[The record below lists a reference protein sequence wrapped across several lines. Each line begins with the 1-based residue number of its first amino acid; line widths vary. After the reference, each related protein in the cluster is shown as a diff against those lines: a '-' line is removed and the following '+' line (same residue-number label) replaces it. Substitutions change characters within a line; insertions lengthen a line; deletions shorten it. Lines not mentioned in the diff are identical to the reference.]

1 MKFQMK
7 LLSLAVMGLAL
18 SAPVAHAGIDAGSNT
33 GNGELFFSL
42 WSDNGTAGTADD
54 VSYTR
59 DLGIGINSFSNAT
72 SPFALNAQAITAG
85 YTQAFAANA
94 LLTSFINAIPAGAQV
109 KWNVVGNDNFGNR
122 RFVTTAAVGTT
133 GPLPTQLAT
142 SSRNVNT
149 AIATLTPRRSCRRTL
164 EPGS

>member
-18 SAPVAHAGIDAGSNT
+18 SAPVAHAAIDAGSTN

-42 WSDNGTAGTADD
+42 WSDNGTVSTADD

-59 DLGIGINSFSNAT
+59 DLGVGINSFTTQVTAST
-72 SPFALNAQAITAG
+72 LNAPQITAG

-94 LLTSFINAIPAGAQV
+94 LLTSFINAIPAGGYLSRKTIDADTQV
-109 KWNVVGNDNFGNR
+109 ARIGHIVGGGDGAVVRPQREEQF
-122 RFVTTAAVGTT
+122 AVAG
-133 GPLPTQLAT
+133 
-142 SSRNVNT
+142 
-149 AIATLTPRRSCRRTL
+149 I
-164 EPGS
+164 E